1 MKKYELRK
9 NMREITEKDSIAEGC
24 TLLQRDQEPEIIK
37 TFVDIDE
44 ALIALKEYE
53 TDITKF
59 GSSGGVFF
67 KVTEYY
73 IEENEYDDDGEWISG
88 GDIWKFS
95 KMPSE
100 YEK

>member
-1 MKKYELRK
+1 MK
-9 NMREITEKDSIAEGC
+9 NFVM
-24 TLLQRDQEPEIIK
+24 LLAMKSVWVK
-37 TFVDIDE
+37 TQQIVP
-44 ALIALKEYE
+44 
-53 TDITKF
+53 TGGTNITKF